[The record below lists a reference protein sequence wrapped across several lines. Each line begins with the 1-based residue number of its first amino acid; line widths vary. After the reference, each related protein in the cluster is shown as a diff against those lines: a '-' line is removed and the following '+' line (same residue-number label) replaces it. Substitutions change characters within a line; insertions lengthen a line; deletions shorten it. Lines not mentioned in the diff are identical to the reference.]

1 MPYPDNHPFARW
13 LGKNFAL
20 KLSDKVNHG
29 LCRFIRKHFNW
40 ALSPELFCILTKEWN
55 KQLRVNLVTPVT
67 FNDKL
72 NYLMLHYRN
81 PILVQLADKYACRSY
96 VTECIGEEFLPKLLG
111 VWESPAQIDIDELP
125 DRFVL
130 KANHGCGMNVICT
143 DKKTLDWDKARR
155 KLAKWLRT
163 DISETRNEWQYHD
176 IPRRIIAE
184 EFLEDKGFVI
194 PRDFK
199 FLCCG
204 GKVRAIML
212 FSDRG
217 IHTTRMHVYTP
228 EWERRPDV
236 SINYPRSVD
245 APSTPRPDNLDKM
258 IYLAEKLSKPF
269 PLVRVDFYNLGGSRI
284 VFGELTFSYGSGR
297 AIITPR
303 SFDMELGSY
312 IDLDSPLCMQ
322 FLK

>member
-1 MPYPDNHPFARW
+1 MPYPDKHPFARW
-13 LGKNFAL
+13 LGRNFAL
-20 KLSDKVNHG
+20 KLSDGLNHW
-29 LCRFIRKHFNW
+29 LCRFIRRRLHW

-55 KQLRVNLVTPVT
+55 KQLRINLVEPIS

-96 VTECIGEEFLPKLLG
+96 IAERLGEEFLPKLLG
-111 VWESPAQIDIDELP
+111 VWESPEMIRPEELP
-125 DRFVL
+125 NRFVL
-130 KANHGCGMNVICT
+130 KANHGCRMNLICK
-143 DKKTLDWDKARR
+143 DSKEFDWDNARC
-155 KLAKWLRT
+155 KLAKWLKT
-163 DISETRNEWQYHD
+163 DISTIGEEWQYHD

-184 EFLEDKGFVI
+184 EFLEDPGQEV

-217 IHTTRMHVYTP
+217 VHTRMDVYTP
-228 EWERRPDV
+228 QWERMNDV
-236 SINYPRSVD
+236 SINYPRSINV
-245 APSTPRPDNLDKM
+245 APTPRPDNLDEM
-258 IYLAEKLSKPF
+258 IRHAETLAAPF
-269 PLVRVDFYNLGGSRI
+269 PLVRVDFYDLGGKRI

-297 AIITPR
+297 AIISPR
-303 SFDMELGSY
+303 SFDLEIGSY
-312 IDLDSPLCMQ
+312 IDLDSELCRQ
-322 FLK
+322 FIV